1 MRSAA
6 DSDPAHL
13 SPLAKGGGVTVN
25 DVHSQ
30 LNPTVVDR
38 IVDVRTTADARAAI
52 VAAGAEGKV
61 VCVSGGRHAMGGQ
74 QFARNGVLL
83 DTRNFSAVRSFDGDR
98 GLIEVESGMQ
108 WPELIAWLIENQSE
122 RGQSLDRDDRDSSR
136 GGLRPSA
143 RNDNA
148 LQWGIRQKQTGA
160 DRLSIGGA
168 VSANV
173 HGRGLTLAP
182 FVGDVESL
190 ALLGADGERR
200 TCSRTENAEL
210 FRLVCGGYG
219 LFGFIDTVT
228 LRLAPR
234 QKVRRRVEI
243 ETADRL
249 IARFEERI
257 ADGYEFGDFQFALDP
272 ASNDFLRRGI
282 FSCYKP
288 APIDTPIPE
297 QQRAL
302 SPADWKKLLWLAHFD
317 KQRAWDAYAG
327 HYLGT
332 DGQVYW
338 SDTHQLSTYIDD
350 YHTWLDAESKA
361 AHPATEIISELYV
374 PRPELDAFL
383 AEVADDFRRHHVD
396 CIYGTIRLIERDDE
410 SFLAWAKE
418 PYACTI
424 VNLHTSHTPEGREHS
439 AAAFRR
445 LIDIAARRG
454 GSWFLTYHTFGTR
467 EQILRCYPQFPE
479 FLRLKR
485 KYDPDERFQSDW
497 YRHHVALLSL
507 PA

>member
-1 MRSAA
+1 MTSAA
-6 DSDPAHL
+6 DLSQRHT
-13 SPLAKGGGVTVN
+13 SPLNEAGVVVN
-25 DVHSQ
+25 DVHSR
-30 LNPTVVDR
+30 LNPTRVARV
-38 IVDVRTTADARAAI
+38 VDVRSTEDARGAI
-52 VAAGAEGKV
+52 LAAGAENLP
-61 VCVSGGRHAMGGQ
+61 VCVAGGRHAMGGQ
-74 QFARNGVLL
+74 QFASGAVLL
-83 DTRNFSAVRSFDGDR
+83 DTQSYRGVRRFDSER
-98 GLIEVESGMQ
+98 GLVEVESGIQ
-108 WPELIAWLIENQSE
+108 WPELITWLVEHQAGAE
-122 RGQSLDRDDRDSSR
+122 R
-136 GGLRPSA
+136 
-143 RNDNA
+143 
-148 LQWGIRQKQTGA
+148 QWGIHQKQTGA

-168 VSANV
+168 VAANV
-173 HGRGLTLAP
+173 HGRGLTLRP
-182 FVGDVESL
+182 FIADVE
-190 ALLGADGERR
+190 ALTVIGADGERR
-200 TCSRTENAEL
+200 QCSRTENAEL

-219 LFGFIDTVT
+219 LFGFVDTVT
-228 LRLAPR
+228 LRLIPR
-234 QKVRRRVEI
+234 HKVRRAVEI

-249 IARFEERI
+249 ITRFDERI

-272 ASNDFLRRGI
+272 ASSDFLRRGI

-288 APIDTPIPE
+288 TSIDTPIPE

-302 SPADWKKLLWLAHFD
+302 SAADWKKLLWLAHFD
-317 KQRAWDAYAG
+317 KQAAWDAYAG

-361 AHPATEIISELYV
+361 AHAATEIISELYV

-383 AEVADDFRRHHVD
+383 AEVADDFRLNDVD

-424 VNLHTSHTPEGREHS
+424 FNLHTTHTPEGREHS

-485 KYDPDERFQSDW
+485 QYDPEERFQSDW
-497 YRHHVALLSL
+497 YRHHVALLTA
-507 PA
+507 PP

>member
-1 MRSAA
+1 MSSTADPRHANSA
-6 DSDPAHL
+6 
-13 SPLAKGGGVTVN
+13 PLTPSGGVTVN
-25 DVHSQ
+25 DLHSR

-38 IVDVRTTADARAAI
+38 IVEVRSTADARAAI
-52 VAAGAEGKV
+52 LAAAEEGKV
-61 VCVSGGRHAMGGQ
+61 ICVSGGRHAMGGQ
-74 QFARNGVLL
+74 QFAAGGVLL
-83 DTRNFSAVRSFDGDR
+83 DTRRYNAVRSFDRER
-98 GLIEVESGMQ
+98 GLIEVESGLQ
-108 WPELIAWLIENQSE
+108 WPELITWLVEKQTGE
-122 RGQSLDRDDRDSSR
+122 
-136 GGLRPSA
+136 A
-143 RNDNA
+143 R
-148 LQWGIRQKQTGA
+148 QWGIRQKQTGA

-182 FVGDVESL
+182 FVGDVERL
-190 ALLGADGERR
+190 TLIGPDGERR

-228 LRLAPR
+228 VRLSPR
-234 QKVRRRVEI
+234 QKVRRTVEI

-249 IARFEERI
+249 LARFDERI

-272 ASNDFLRRGI
+272 RSSDFLRRGI

-288 APIDTPIPE
+288 TSIDAPIPE
-297 QQRAL
+297 GQREL
-302 SPADWKKLLWLAHFD
+302 SESDWKKLLWLAHFD
-317 KQRAWDAYAG
+317 KQRAWDVYAS

-332 DGQVYW
+332 NGQIYW

-350 YHTWLDAESKA
+350 YHSWVDAESKA
-361 AHPATEIISELYV
+361 EHSATEIITELYV
-374 PRPELDAFL
+374 PRPELEAFL
-383 AEVADDFRRHHVD
+383 VECAEDFRQNGVD

-410 SFLAWAKE
+410 SFLAWAKQ

-424 VNLHTSHTPEGREHS
+424 FNLHTVHTPEGRAHS
-439 AAAFRR
+439 GAAFRR

-467 EQILRCYPQFPE
+467 EQVLRCYPQFPE

-485 KYDPDERFQSDW
+485 QYDPGELFQSEW
-497 YRHHVALLSL
+497 YRHHVALLSE
-507 PA
+507 PR

>member
-1 MRSAA
+1 MTKPSAT
-6 DSDPAHL
+6 DPHAANL
-13 SPLAKGGGVTVN
+13 TPLAPGGGVTVN
-25 DVHSQ
+25 DVHSR

-38 IVDVRTTADARAAI
+38 VVDVRSTAAAHAAI
-52 VAAGAEGKV
+52 LAAAAEGKV
-61 VCVSGGRHAMGGQ
+61 ICVSGGRHAMGGQ
-74 QFARNGVLL
+74 QFAQGGVLL
-83 DTRNFSAVRSFDGDR
+83 DTRHYAAVRGFDRER

-108 WPELIAWLIENQSE
+108 WPELIAWLVEHQA
-122 RGQSLDRDDRDSSR
+122 GD
-136 GGLRPSA
+136 A
-143 RNDNA
+143 R
-148 LQWGIRQKQTGA
+148 QWGIRQKQTGA

-190 ALLGADGERR
+190 TLIGSDGERR
-200 TCSRTENAEL
+200 TCSRAEHAEL

-234 QKVRRRVEI
+234 QKVRRAVEI

-249 IARFEERI
+249 MARFDERI
-257 ADGYEFGDFQFALDP
+257 AEGYEFGDFQFALDP
-272 ASNDFLRRGI
+272 RSSDFLRRGI

-288 APIDTPIPE
+288 TSIDAPIPE
-297 QQRAL
+297 GQRVL
-302 SPADWKKLLWLAHFD
+302 TEDDWKKLLWLTHFD
-317 KQRAWDAYAG
+317 KQRAWDVYAA

-350 YHTWLDAESKA
+350 YHSWVDAASKA
-361 AHPATEIISELYV
+361 EHPATEIITELYV
-374 PRPELDAFL
+374 PRSALDAFL
-383 AEVADDFRRHHVD
+383 TEVADDFRRHDVD
-396 CIYGTIRLIERDDE
+396 CIYGTIRLIERDEE

-424 VNLHTSHTPEGREHS
+424 FNLHTTHTPEGRAHS
-439 AAAFRR
+439 SAAFRR
-445 LIDIAARRG
+445 LIDIAAQRG

-467 EQILRCYPQFPE
+467 EQLLQCYPQFTE

-485 KYDPDERFQSDW
+485 RYDPDERFQSEW
-497 YRHHVALLSL
+497 YRHHVRLLA
-507 PA
+507 P

>member
-1 MRSAA
+1 MTSA
-6 DSDPAHL
+6 DL
-13 SPLAKGGGVTVN
+13 SQRNTNPLTDAGVVVN
-25 DVHSQ
+25 DVHSR
-30 LNPTVVDR
+30 LNPTRVARV
-38 IVDVRTTADARAAI
+38 VDVRSAEDARAAI
-52 VAAGAEGKV
+52 LAAGTENLP
-61 VCVSGGRHAMGGQ
+61 VCVAGGRHAMGGQ
-74 QFARNGVLL
+74 QFASGAVLL
-83 DTRNFSAVRSFDGDR
+83 DTQSYGGVRQFDSER
-98 GLIEVESGMQ
+98 GLVEVESGIQ
-108 WPELIAWLIENQSE
+108 WPELITWLVEHQFGPE
-122 RGQSLDRDDRDSSR
+122 R
-136 GGLRPSA
+136 
-143 RNDNA
+143 
-148 LQWGIRQKQTGA
+148 QWGIHQKQTGA

-168 VSANV
+168 VAANV
-173 HGRGLTLAP
+173 HGRGLTLRP
-182 FVGDVESL
+182 FIADVE
-190 ALLGADGERR
+190 ALTLIGPDGDRR

-210 FRLVCGGYG
+210 FSLVCGGYG

-228 LRLAPR
+228 LRLSPR
-234 QKVRRRVEI
+234 QKVRRAVEI
-243 ETADRL
+243 EIADRL
-249 IARFEERI
+249 LARFEERI

-272 ASNDFLRRGI
+272 KSGDFLRRGI

-288 APIDTPIPE
+288 TSIDAPIPAR
-297 QQRAL
+297 QRAL
-302 SPADWKKLLWLAHFD
+302 SASDWKKLLWLAHFD
-317 KQRAWDAYAG
+317 KQGAWDAYAA

-350 YHTWLDAESKA
+350 YHTWVDAESKA
-361 AHPATEIISELYV
+361 AHPATEIITELYV

-383 AEVADDFRRHHVD
+383 TEVAEDFRDNGVD

-424 VNLHTSHTPEGREHS
+424 FNLHTSHTPEGREHS

-485 KYDPDERFQSDW
+485 QYDPDERFQSDW
-497 YRHHVALLSL
+497 YRHHVALLSA
-507 PA
+507 PR

>member
-1 MRSAA
+1 MRSAL
-6 DSDPAHL
+6 DSDHATLTMPATNR
-13 SPLAKGGGVTVN
+13 GVTVN
-25 DVHSQ
+25 DLHSQ

-38 IVDVRTTADARAAI
+38 VVDVRSTADARSAILGAA
-52 VAAGAEGKV
+52 AEGKV
-61 VCVSGGRHAMGGQ
+61 ICVSGGRHAMGGQ
-74 QFARNGVLL
+74 QFAQNGVLL
-83 DTRNFSAVRSFDGDR
+83 DTRQFNGVRTFDRER

-108 WPELIAWLIENQSE
+108 WPELIAWLVENQCG
-122 RGQSLDRDDRDSSR
+122 RGQSVDDDD
-136 GGLRPSA
+136 LE
-143 RNDNA
+143 
-148 LQWGIRQKQTGA
+148 WGIRQKQTGA

-168 VSANV
+168 VAANV

-182 FVGDVESL
+182 FVRDVESL
-190 ALLGADGERR
+190 TLLGADGERR
-200 TCSRTENAEL
+200 TCSRGENAEL

-234 QKVRRRVEI
+234 HKVRRAVEI

-249 IARFEERI
+249 IARFDERI
-257 ADGYEFGDFQFALDP
+257 AQGYEFGDFQFALDP
-272 ASNDFLRRGI
+272 ASSDFLHRGI
-282 FSCYKP
+282 FSCY
-288 APIDTPIPE
+288 APVPSDTPIPE

-327 HYLGT
+327 HYLAT

-350 YHTWLDAESKA
+350 YHSWLDAESKA
-361 AHPATEIISELYV
+361 AHRATEIITELYV
-374 PRPELDAFL
+374 PRAWLAAFL
-383 AEVADDFRRHHVD
+383 AEAADDFRRHHVD

-424 VNLHTSHTPEGREHS
+424 FNLHTEHTPEGRAHS

-445 LIDIAARRG
+445 LIDLAVQRG
-454 GSWFLTYHTFGTR
+454 GSWYLTYHTFGTR
-467 EQILRCYPQFPE
+467 EQVLRCYPQFPE
-479 FLRLKR
+479 FLHLKR
-485 KYDPDERFQSDW
+485 RYDPDERFQSEW
-497 YRHHVALLSL
+497 YRHHVALLS
-507 PA
+507 ASR